1 MSNLQITK
9 QDITDIIQR
18 ELAPILRDIVTIKDD
33 IAVVKQDVA
42 AVKQDVAAVK
52 QDVAAVKEEI
62 AAVKQDVAAVKQDVA
77 AVKHEVKV
85 LAAKQM
91 NSTKGRDDPLE
102 RVPFPIG
109 AVAYG
114 DGAYPAT
121 LAHLSIAGNENLPND
136 EKNMWNARNSRN
148 LLLTYGEG
156 SESEGE
162 IDEMHPSARRRRI
175 KLARRL
181 GITTAQ
187 LNHAN
192 IIL

>member
-9 QDITDIIQR
+9 QDITDIIQQA
-18 ELAPILRDIVTIKDD
+18 LAPILQVIMTIKDD
-33 IAVVKQDVA
+33 
-42 AVKQDVAAVK
+42 
-52 QDVAAVKEEI
+52 I
-62 AAVKQDVAAVKQDVA
+62 AAVKQDVAAVKQDLAAVKQDVAAVKQDLA

-109 AVAYG
+109 AIVND

-136 EKNMWNARNSRN
+136 EKNMWNARKSRN
-148 LLLTYGEG
+148 LLLAYGEG

-162 IDEMHPSARRRRI
+162 IDEMHPTARRRRI

>member
-1 MSNLQITK
+1 MSNLQITR
-9 QDITDIIQR
+9 QDITDIIQLA
-18 ELAPILRDIVTIKDD
+18 LAPILQAIESIKEV
-33 IAVVKQDVA
+33 IAAVKEDVA
-42 AVKQDVAAVK
+42 AVKQDV
-52 QDVAAVKEEI
+52 

-109 AVAYG
+109 AVVYG
-114 DGAYPAT
+114 EGDYPTT
-121 LAHLSIAGNENLPND
+121 LAHLSVAGNENLPNN
-136 EKNMWNARNSRN
+136 EKNLWSARKSRN

-162 IDEMHPSARRRRI
+162 IDETHPSARRRRI

-181 GITTAQ
+181 GITTVQ
-187 LNHAN
+187 LNHASS
-192 IIL
+192 IL

>member
-1 MSNLQITK
+1 MSNLQITR
-9 QDITDIIQR
+9 QDITDILQHA
-18 ELAPILRDIVTIKDD
+18 LAPILQAIESIKEDI
-33 IAVVKQDVA
+33 A
-42 AVKQDVAAVK
+42 AVKE
-52 QDVAAVKEEI
+52 DVAAVKE
-62 AAVKQDVAAVKQDVA
+62 DVAAVKEDVA

-109 AVAYG
+109 AIVYG

-121 LAHLSIAGNENLPND
+121 LAHLSIAGNGNLPND
-136 EKNMWNARNSRN
+136 EKNMWNARKSRN

-162 IDEMHPSARRRRI
+162 IDEMHPTARKRRI